1 VKNTIASARSYLRM
15 RLPTWMFLRAHLV
28 KGDKR
33 TLSDDW
39 RRNQPLILSR
49 QILAAL
55 AVCLFRDTIPGAA
68 ENASNTEDQGN
79 GPAQEE

>member
-1 VKNTIASARSYLRM
+1 MFTDAQERDQRVL
-15 RLPTWMFLRAHLV
+15 LP
-28 KGDKR
+28 
-33 TLSDDW
+33 
-39 RRNQPLILSR
+39 R